1 MSDQTTHYETII
13 FETAG
18 SIGRITLNRPAQL
31 NALTRTMLGEIGDV
45 LEQTGRG
52 SDLRVLVLTGAGRGF
67 CAGQDLAEPGVL
79 DARDRSEAVT
89 WSLTRFYHPVIRR
102 LRQLDVPVVAAV
114 NGVAAGAG
122 ANLALACDFVLAARG
137 AKFIQAFRHIGLVPD
152 SGGTH
157 VLPRLIGEARAR
169 RLMLLGEPLDADTA
183 EAWGMIYRCVDD
195 EALAT
200 ETDALAQQLAE
211 GPTRALGLTKKALA
225 ASPTN
230 DLAAQLE
237 LEAKLQKEALMTN
250 DWLEGLEAFV
260 EKRPAKFDG
269 R

>member
-1 MSDQTTHYETII
+1 MSYETIR
-13 FETAG
+13 FVSAEAVGT
-18 SIGRITLNRPAQL
+18 ITLDRPDQL
-31 NALTRTMLGEIGDV
+31 NALTRIMLGEIGEV
-45 LEQTGRG
+45 LEKTGRG
-52 SDLRVLVLTGAGRGF
+52 SSLRALILTGSGRGF
-67 CAGQDLAEPGVL
+67 CAGQDLAEPGVM
-79 DARDRSEAVT
+79 DAGNRSEAIT

-102 LRQLDVPVVAAV
+102 LKQLDVPVIAAV

-169 RLMLLGEPLDADTA
+169 RLMLLGEPLAAETA

-195 EALAT
+195 QDLMAEAEALAR
-200 ETDALAQQLAE
+200 QLAD
-211 GPTRALGLTKKALA
+211 GPTRALALTKKALA

-230 DLAAQLE
+230 DLLAQLE
-237 LEAKLQKEALMTN
+237 VEAKLQREALATN
-250 DWLEGLEAFV
+250 DWLEGLEAFR
-260 EKRPAKFDG
+260 EKRPAKFEG
-269 R
+269 Q